1 MVYTLFLEV
10 SFLVFIN
17 DKFKYSCFIF
27 SYKNRHS
34 RRLRLYWH
42 LVYRSKWYNCWIFH
56 SSLSVLTDQRH
67 RKEKIV
73 NGLMFLFCNFIHVTD
88 IISGFFIP
96 KNPTIVQNL
105 PVTVQIVQSVE
116 NIFCVLKY
124 GSILIGGI
132 VIIEY
137 SDLKVASII
146 GEELD
151 MLFLIV
157 IIVTF

>member
-1 MVYTLFLEV
+1 
-10 SFLVFIN
+10 
-17 DKFKYSCFIF
+17 
-27 SYKNRHS
+27 
-34 RRLRLYWH
+34 
-42 LVYRSKWYNCWIFH
+42 
-56 SSLSVLTDQRH
+56 
-67 RKEKIV
+67 
-73 NGLMFLFCNFIHVTD
+73 MFLFCNFIHVTD